1 MSPKTGHWFHS
12 QNIARR
18 VRGDFMY
25 SRFSAQFPALEF
37 GFIAAIPL
45 ISSFFITR
53 VVRVTKL
60 FRIPALFYIPSL
72 F

>member
-1 MSPKTGHWFHS
+1 
-12 QNIARR
+12 
-18 VRGDFMY
+18 MY

-37 GFIAAIPL
+37 GFIAAIPH
-45 ISSFFITR
+45 IPSFFITR
-53 VVRVTKL
+53 V

>member
-25 SRFSAQFPALEF
+25 SRFSAQFSALEF

-53 VVRVTKL
+53 VFRVAKL

>member
-1 MSPKTGHWFHS
+1 
-12 QNIARR
+12 
-18 VRGDFMY
+18 MY

-37 GFIAAIPL
+37 GFIAAIP
-45 ISSFFITR
+45 SFFIMR
-53 VVRVTKL
+53 VVRVAKL

>member
-37 GFIAAIPL
+37 GFIAAIPH
-45 ISSFFITR
+45 IPSFFITR
-53 VVRVTKL
+53 VVRVAKL
-60 FRIPALFYIPSL
+60 FRLPVLFYIPRL